1 MDYNII
7 KNNDFIPSTRI
18 YKNFVLEKHK
28 SLINKGKKDLEIVVT
43 RFDENLNYLKNYEE
57 FLTVY
62 NKGKSDL
69 SLRCKIVNR
78 PNIGRDGETIFN
90 HIVNNW
96 NNLSDIT
103 FFCQAYIND
112 RNDQLIR
119 FSDFEN
125 YINTNDIY
133 FFRKRYDL
141 PDYDERLSDFKIT
154 FKELYQEIFNE
165 EYKKN
170 FAWVSGMWIS
180 VKKNIIKNIP
190 YNIYQKMLN
199 LFDKYKLYDDPT
211 CRLLAIHCERLVLHI
226 LTKKYNNKIV

>member
-96 NNLSDIT
+96 RLYSIYLFLKNTLN
-103 FFCQAYIND
+103 FK
-112 RNDQLIR
+112 LIR
-119 FSDFEN
+119 
-125 YINTNDIY
+125 NTNY
-133 FFRKRYDL
+133 FKL
-141 PDYDERLSDFKIT
+141 
-154 FKELYQEIFNE
+154 
-165 EYKKN
+165 
-170 FAWVSGMWIS
+170 
-180 VKKNIIKNIP
+180 IKSFS
-190 YNIYQKMLN
+190 KTLN
-199 LFDKYKLYDDPT
+199 
-211 CRLLAIHCERLVLHI
+211 R
-226 LTKKYNNKIV
+226 